1 MIALEDRTVT
11 ASGDHVSSFVYRT
24 YILPALARGD
34 SEVVVQVAEVW
45 KALDR
50 VYSMES
56 IRDALGSTRFQDAY
70 NLSLASS
77 DPDHDV
83 RGKFSYKLGMPD
95 RRP

>member
-1 MIALEDRTVT
+1 MALEECLATAPVDR
-11 ASGDHVSSFVYRT
+11 VSSFVYRT

-56 IRDALGSTRFQDAY
+56 IRTVLGSAKFQETY
-70 NLSLASS
+70 NLSSMS
-77 DPDHDV
+77 CDPDHGI
-83 RGKFSYKLGMPD
+83 RTKFLYRLGAPS